1 VTEQEQLDTLSNLIY
16 RSQDMCPACKELF
29 DQITWE
35 LMNEFEKV
43 IGSKK
48 RKREVTNQPK
58 DLPKSSS
65 EVL

>member
-1 VTEQEQLDTLSNLIY
+1 MTEQEQLDTLSNLIY

-48 RKREVTNQPK
+48 RKRSDQSTKRSTEEFQ
-58 DLPKSSS
+58 
-65 EVL
+65 